1 MSDSLNL
8 VYKTIDEQHAGESA
22 ATRRQIVAGAAA
34 TIGSLG
40 LLGLPAMSEAR
51 SRHHSNN
58 TPKNILNAAATVEVL
73 ATIVNTVGSV
83 GGQGGQR
90 FQQPVDLTDP
100 SGPQVTKRNVMSAAR
115 EELVHYNVLVSH
127 GFGGRAATGKI
138 WVPDAVFSSRKKLLE
153 TLEVGDQ
160 IFMNAY
166 LIGTTTFGNAGK
178 GTLAR
183 VTAEFMG
190 VESVHRAL
198 ARQSLGKLGNDRIFV
213 KYNQRETADSPNRRE
228 PGFTDISGAV
238 SELKNAGFGFGER
251 GQTPGQF
258 YEFDKIRRR
267 TPNDSSLNT
276 SKPH

>member
-8 VYKTIDEQHAGESA
+8 VYKTIDEQHAHESA

-40 LLGLPAMSEAR
+40 LLGVPAIANASTR
-51 SRHHSNN
+51 SDN
-58 TPKNILNAAATVEVL
+58 TPKNILNVAATVEVL

-83 GGQGGQR
+83 GGQGSQR
-90 FQQPVDLTDP
+90 FQKAVDLTDP

-115 EELVHYNVLVSH
+115 EELVHYNVLVSR
-127 GFGGRAATGKI
+127 GVGGKALTKKI
-138 WVPDAVFSSRKKLLE
+138 WIPDAVFSSRKKLLQ

-160 IFMNAY
+160 VFMNAY
-166 LIGTTTFGNAGK
+166 LIGTTAFGNAGK

-213 KYNQRETADSPNRRE
+213 KYAQRETADSPNRGQG
-228 PGFTDISGAV
+228 GFRDVFQAV
-238 SELKNAGFGFGER
+238 AQLQKAGFGFGQR
-251 GQTPGQF
+251 GFTPGQF
-258 YEFDKIRRR
+258 YEFDRIRKT

-276 SKPH
+276 SKPA

>member
-22 ATRRQIVAGAAA
+22 ATRRQVVAGAAA

-40 LLGLPAMSEAR
+40 LLGLPAISEAR
-51 SRHHSNN
+51 SHTNN
-58 TPKNILNAAATVEVL
+58 TPKNILNVAATAEVL

-83 GGQGGQR
+83 GGQGGER

-100 SGPQVTKRNVMSAAR
+100 SGPQVTLRNVKAAAR
-115 EELVHYNVLVSH
+115 EELVHYNVLVSR
-127 GFGGRAATGKI
+127 GVGGRALTGKI
-138 WVPDAVFSSRKKLLE
+138 WIPDSVFSSRTKLLE

-166 LIGTTTFGNAGK
+166 LIGTTVFGNAGK

-183 VTAEFMG
+183 TTAEFMG

-213 KYNQRETADSPNRRE
+213 KYAQREAADSPNRRE
-228 PGFTDISGAV
+228 PGFRDILQAV
-238 SELKNAGFGFGER
+238 AQLQKAGFGFGKR

-258 YEFDKIRRR
+258 YEFDQIRKR
-267 TPNDSSLNT
+267 TPNDPFLNT
-276 SKPH
+276 SAPF